1 MIFHKLAPLL
11 ALGLNLLLLGTALA
25 PDRKSHR
32 EKLFACLA
40 GALAW
45 WNLGVFGLR
54 VSDDPATALIWE
66 QLLHIGVIPL
76 PVLFYHYVLV
86 FLGVPTRSRA
96 LRGGYVLCGGF
107 LAVSLSPLFMSGV
120 AETYWGYAPAAG
132 PLYHVFFVYF
142 QAYMVLG
149 LARLLRSYRGMES
162 SFRRNR
168 TLLVIFGV
176 VVSLLGGAVDFIR
189 FILGWEWLYPIGIP
203 SNAIFALALGVAIIR
218 YRLMDVGVLVK
229 RALLYLLTSFALAP
243 VVFLGLSA
251 AERLLPGQHLEAN
264 LRYSIILLGA
274 LAVALPLLRKLES
287 GLDRLMFQHR
297 HGVRNALITL
307 GKELAS
313 ILEVK
318 VLGQRLTESLVT
330 RIPLTHA
337 SLKLYDPAADAFVR
351 DVWASSGAFDVEE
364 IPIPAKSGLALW
376 LQATGRTLVL
386 EEAGFQPQL
395 EPGILDAVTELERHR
410 ASMLIPLRLDGEL
423 SGILVLGEKL
433 SGGIFEQE
441 EIELLEMLVGETA
454 VALRN
459 ARLYEELRNQVDELR
474 RTQQQLVQSAKLAAI
489 GELAANV
496 AHEINSPLTSVLGYA
511 GLLLNQS
518 PPDSPARARLVVIES
533 ETNRARKIIQ
543 DLLHFARRRE
553 PKREPMNV
561 HDLVERSLALL
572 HGKIADG
579 RVEVETVFDSSLP
592 PIWADGD
599 QLTQVFMNVVAN
611 AVDAMPGGGR
621 LVVRTEARDGGD
633 PHVAI
638 TFQDTGVGIRHDQLA
653 RIFEPFYTTK
663 PERQGTGLGLSV
675 SLGIVKNHGGRL
687 EVESEPGKGTTMVV
701 LLPLTWKPFE
711 GSWEGGPP

>member
-54 VSDDPATALIWE
+54 MSDDPATALLWE

-86 FLGVPTRSRA
+86 FLGEPTRSRTPRA
-96 LRGGYVLCGGF
+96 GYVLCGGF

-120 AETYWGYAPAAG
+120 SETYWGYAPAAG
-132 PLYHVFFVYF
+132 PLYHVFFLYF

-149 LARLLRSYRGMES
+149 LARLLHRYREMES

-189 FILGWEWLYPIGIP
+189 FILGWQWLYPLGIP

-229 RALLYLLTSFALAP
+229 RVLLYLLTSLALAP
-243 VVFLGLSA
+243 VVLVGLSV
-251 AERLLPGQHLEAN
+251 AERLLPGQHLEGN

-274 LAVALPLLRKLES
+274 LAIALPLLRKLEY

-297 HGVRNALITL
+297 HGVRNALIAL

-313 ILEVK
+313 ILEVRI
-318 VLGQRLTESLVT
+318 LGQRLTESLVT

-351 DVWASSGAFDVEE
+351 DAWASAGAIDLPE
-364 IPIPAKSGLALW
+364 IAIPARSGLALW

-395 EPGILDAVTELERHR
+395 DPGILDAVRELERHR
-410 ASMLIPLRLDGEL
+410 ASMLIPLRLDGQL

-459 ARLYEELRNQVDELR
+459 ARLYEELRNQMEELR

-496 AHEINSPLTSVLGYA
+496 AHEINSPLTSILGYA
-511 GLLLNQS
+511 GLLVNQT
-518 PPDSPARARLVVIES
+518 PPDAPAHSKLSVIVS
-533 ETNRARKIIQ
+533 ETNRARKITH

-553 PKREPMNV
+553 PRREPLNV
-561 HDLVERSLALL
+561 HDLVLRSLALL
-572 HGKIADG
+572 RGKIADAG
-579 RVEVETVFDSSLP
+579 VVVETVFDSSLP

-611 AVDAMPGGGR
+611 AVDAMPEGGR
-621 LVVRTEARDGGD
+621 LVARAEARDGGA
-633 PHVAI
+633 PHVAVS
-638 TFQDTGVGIRHDQLA
+638 FQDTGLGIHPDQLA

-687 EVESEPGKGTTMVV
+687 EVESEPGKGTTLVV
-701 LLPLTWKPFE
+701 LLPLTWKPLRE
-711 GSWEGGPP
+711 S

>member
-25 PDRKSHR
+25 PDRKGHR
-32 EKLFACLA
+32 EKVFACLA

-54 VSDDPATALIWE
+54 MSDDPATALFWE

-86 FLGVPTRSRA
+86 FLGEPTRARA
-96 LRGGYVLCGGF
+96 LRTGYVLCGGF
-107 LAVSLSPLFMSGV
+107 LAVSPSPLFMSGV
-120 AETYWGYAPAAG
+120 SETYWGYAPAAG
-132 PLYHVFFVYF
+132 PLYHPFFVYF

-149 LARLLRSYRGMES
+149 LARLLRRYRGMES

-176 VVSLLGGAVDFIR
+176 VVSLLGGVVDFIR
-189 FILGWEWLYPIGIP
+189 FILGWEWLYPLGIP

-218 YRLMDVGVLVK
+218 YRLMDIGVLVK
-229 RALLYLLTSFALAP
+229 RALLYLLTSLALAP
-243 VVFLGLSA
+243 VVFVGLSVA
-251 AERLLPGQHLEAN
+251 DRLLPGQHLEGN
-264 LRYSIILLGA
+264 LRYSIILLVA
-274 LAVALPLLRKLES
+274 LAIALPLLRKLEY

-297 HGVRNALITL
+297 HGVQNALVTL

-313 ILEVK
+313 VLDVK

-351 DVWASSGAFDVEE
+351 EAWASSGAIDAPE
-364 IPIPAKSGLALW
+364 IAIPAKSGLALW

-395 EPGILDAVTELERHR
+395 EPGILDAVAELERHR
-410 ASMLIPLRLDGEL
+410 ASMLIPLRLDGQL

-441 EIELLEMLVGETA
+441 EIELLEMLIGETA

-459 ARLYEELRNQVDELR
+459 ARLYEELRNQVDELQ

-496 AHEINSPLTSVLGYA
+496 AHEINSPLTSILGYA
-511 GLLLNQS
+511 GLLLNQT
-518 PPDSPARARLVVIES
+518 PPDAPAHGKLSVIEN

-543 DLLHFARRRE
+543 DLLHFARRRK
-553 PKREPMNV
+553 PKREPV
-561 HDLVERSLALL
+561 SLHDLVERSLALL
-572 HGKIADG
+572 RGKLADQG
-579 RVEVETVFDSSLP
+579 IEVETIFDSSLP

-599 QLTQVFMNVVAN
+599 QLTQVFMNLVAN
-611 AVDAMPGGGR
+611 AADAMPQGGR
-621 LVVRTEARDGGD
+621 LVVGTEARNGGD

-638 TFQDTGVGIRHDQLA
+638 SFQDTGLGMRRDQVA

-663 PERQGTGLGLSV
+663 PEGQGTGLGLSV
-675 SLGIVKNHGGRL
+675 SLGIVKNHGGRI
-687 EVESEPGKGTTMVV
+687 EVESESGKGTTMIV
-701 LLPLTWKPFE
+701 LLPLTWKPLDA
-711 GSWEGGPP
+711 S

>member
-25 PDRKSHR
+25 PDRKSPR

-76 PVLFYHYVLV
+76 PVLFYHYVLM
-86 FLGVPTRSRA
+86 FLGAPTRSRA
-96 LRGGYVLCGGF
+96 LRAGYVLCGGF

-120 AETYWGYAPAAG
+120 VETSWGYAPAAG
-132 PLYHVFFVYF
+132 PLYHAFFVYF
-142 QAYMVLG
+142 QAFMVLG

-176 VVSLLGGAVDFIR
+176 VVSLLGGVVDFIR
-189 FILGWEWLYPIGIP
+189 FILGWEWLYPLGIP

-229 RALLYLLTSFALAP
+229 RALLYLLTSLALAP
-243 VVFLGLSA
+243 LVLLGLSM
-251 AERLLPGQHLEAN
+251 AERLLPGQHLEGN

-274 LAVALPLLRKLES
+274 LAIALPLLRKLEC

-297 HGVRNALITL
+297 HGVRNALIAL

-313 ILEVK
+313 VLEVRI
-318 VLGQRLTESLVT
+318 LGERLTESLVT

-337 SLKLYDPAADAFVR
+337 SLKLYDSAADAFVR
-351 DVWASSGAFDVEE
+351 EAWASSGAIDVEE
-364 IPIPAKSGLALW
+364 ITIPAKSGLALW

-395 EPGILDAVTELERHR
+395 GPGILDAARELERHR
-410 ASMLIPLRLDGEL
+410 ASMLIPLRLDGQL

-459 ARLYEELRNQVDELR
+459 ARLYEELRNQVEELR
-474 RTQQQLVQSAKLAAI
+474 QTQQQLVQSAKLAAI

-511 GLLLNQS
+511 GLLLNQA
-518 PPDSPARARLVVIES
+518 PPGSPARDRLTVIES

-553 PKREPMNV
+553 PKREPVNV
-561 HDLVERSLALL
+561 HDLVERALALL

-579 RVEVETVFDSSLP
+579 RVEVESIFDASLP
-592 PIWADGD
+592 PIWGDGD
-599 QLTQVFMNVVAN
+599 QLTQVFMNVVVN

-621 LVVRTEARDGGD
+621 LVVRTETRDGGD

-701 LLPLTWKPFE
+701 LLPLTLKLLERPR
-711 GSWEGGPP
+711 EGGPS